1 MRKAMIALC
10 ITGII
15 LSLVA
20 KNIASASWAACSLL
34 LNLELLN
41 LRK

>member
-1 MRKAMIALC
+1 MRKAMIVLC
-10 ITGII
+10 MTGIM
-15 LSLVA
+15 LSLLA

-41 LRK
+41 LKK